1 MHIQILGAHNSETR
15 DTRLTCLLLDNMIA
29 LDAGALTSTL
39 TLPEQKRIKHLLITH
54 KHYDHVRDLLTLGIN
69 TRKDGMS
76 LIYSIEEVLK
86 SIKEYHING
95 RLYPDFTK
103 SPDVVPKF
111 RLVEVIEGDPFK
123 VEDYEVKAIEVR
135 HGVPAVGY
143 LVKGGDKSFFFSGD
157 CGGEIAS
164 SLHGQHI
171 DVLFT
176 EVTFSDQS
184 MDEAVRQGHMTPAIL
199 AGQLLEFD
207 PKPSK
212 IVALHMN
219 PTQQV
224 QIRKELLIFADT
236 TGMDISLG
244 KEGQTIEI

>member
-1 MHIQILGAHNSETR
+1 M
-15 DTRLTCLLLDNMIA
+15 LLDDTIA
-29 LDAGALTSTL
+29 FDAGALTSTL
-39 TLPEQKRIKHLLITH
+39 TLPQQKRIKHLLITH

-76 LIYSIEEVLK
+76 MIYSIEEVLK
-86 SIKEYHING
+86 PIKEHYING
-95 RLYPDFTK
+95 HLYPDFTK

-111 RLVEVIEGDPFK
+111 SLVEVEDDDPFK
-123 VEDYEVKAIEVR
+123 VEEYEITAVKVK

-143 LVKGGDKSFFFSGD
+143 LVKKEDKSFFYSGD
-157 CGGEIAS
+157 CGGEIAR
-164 SLHGQHI
+164 SLHGQQI

-176 EVTFSDQS
+176 EVTYSDQS

-207 PKPSK
+207 PKPTK
-212 IVALHMN
+212 VVALHMN